1 MLDANT
7 FNKLLALPIAGAS
20 FSHFLLCFFL
30 LVYHSTRPLIENLSD
45 QNSRHSVARFFRIIP
60 KQINLGLHQEAE
72 RETIGWLTKQNEEIM
87 LIEHDRTVQSLETSS
102 GQGNGIVILKNCIL
116 EMRLLCPQPL
126 QKASN
131 CHLNFAEPIVKD
143 EYALQPKKRKTQPNR
158 TGADK

>member
-1 MLDANT
+1 MTAPVGS
-7 FNKLLALPIAGAS
+7 A
-20 FSHFLLCFFL
+20 
-30 LVYHSTRPLIENLSD
+30 VYVRYKDHVIFKNIPEP
-45 QNSRHSVARFFRIIP
+45 VA
-60 KQINLGLHQEAE
+60 EAAE
-72 RETIGWLTKQNEEIM
+72 RETVGWLTKQNEEIM

-102 GQGNGIVILKNCIL
+102 GQGNGIVILKNCVL
-116 EMRLLCPQPL
+116 EMRVLCPRPL